1 MRVPYYT
8 LKTNNYNSMKIIIA
22 GGGIGGLV
30 AAISLH
36 KAGHDVNVFES
47 TKEVK
52 ALGVGI
58 NLLPHCVRVL
68 DNLGLLDNLIE
79 LAVETKELVYAN
91 RHGQFF
97 WKEPRGVY
105 AGYKW
110 PQFSIHRGE
119 FQILLWNK
127 AVEILGANRLHPGH
141 HIASFEQDK
150 NSVTAHFVDKDREE
164 IIHSE
169 RGDLLIGADGI
180 NSQIRNLLYPD
191 EGPVVYSGNVLYRG
205 TALMKPFLTEASMA
219 MIGSSNQKMVVYPIK
234 DAYDNN
240 GNQLINWVANLKGGL
255 GNTLTERDWNRQAD
269 KKQLLEKYANWKF
282 DWLDVPQM
290 IENSYS
296 GIFEFPMS
304 DRNPLNRWSFNRVTL
319 LGDAAHPMYPIGSN
333 GASQAILDV
342 DELTNCLNQFDSL
355 SEALNNYDSI
365 RIEATANVVHQN
377 RKKGP
382 DIILDLMEDRFPD
395 GFNPDEIPHKELEA
409 LMEKYKKIAGFDKE
423 TLNAK

>member
-1 MRVPYYT
+1 
-8 LKTNNYNSMKIIIA
+8 MKIIIA

-36 KAGHDVNVFES
+36 NAGHNVTVFES

-52 ALGVGI
+52 PLGVGI

-68 DNLGLLDNLIE
+68 DNLGLLNDLKK

-91 RHGQFF
+91 KHGQFF
-97 WKEPRGVY
+97 WEEPRGIY

-110 PQFSIHRGE
+110 PQFSLHRGE
-119 FQILLWNK
+119 FQILLWKK
-127 AVEILGANRLHPGH
+127 AVEILGDDCIRPGH
-141 HIASFEQDK
+141 HISSFEQDE
-150 NSVTAHFVDKDREE
+150 NSVTAHFVDKDSGE

-169 RGDLLIGADGI
+169 SGDLLIGADGI
-180 NSQIRNLLYPD
+180 NSQIRKLLYPD

-205 TALMKPFLTEASMA
+205 TAIMKPFLTEASMA
-219 MIGSSNQKMVVYPIK
+219 MIGSLKQKMVVYPIK
-234 DAYDNN
+234 DAYDEN

-255 GNTLTERDWNRQAD
+255 GATLIERDWNRQAD

-282 DWLDVPQM
+282 DWLDVPSM
-290 IENSYS
+290 IEHSNS

-342 DELTNCLNQFDSL
+342 DELTNSLNQFDSV
-355 SEALNNYDSI
+355 SDALNNYDKI
-365 RIEATANVVHQN
+365 RIEATVKVVYQN
-377 RKKGP
+377 RKNGP

-395 GFNPDEIPHKELEA
+395 GFSDDEIPREELET

>member
-1 MRVPYYT
+1 
-8 LKTNNYNSMKIIIA
+8 MKIIIA

-36 KAGHDVNVFES
+36 NAGDNVTVFEY

-52 ALGVGI
+52 PLGVGI

-68 DNLGLLDNLIE
+68 DNLGLLNDLKK

-91 RHGQFF
+91 KHGQFF
-97 WKEPRGVY
+97 WEEPRGIY

-127 AVEILGANRLHPGH
+127 TAEILGNDCLHPGH
-141 HIASFEQDK
+141 HISSCEQDE
-150 NSVTAHFVDKDREE
+150 NGVTAHFVDKETGD
-164 IIHSE
+164 IIRSE
-169 RGDLLIGADGI
+169 SAELLIGVDGI
-180 NSQIRNLLYPD
+180 NSQIRKLLYSS

-205 TALMKPFLTEASMA
+205 TAVIKPFLTEASMA
-219 MIGSSNQKMVVYPIK
+219 MIGSLKQKMVVYPIK
-234 DAYDNN
+234 DAYDEN

-255 GNTLTERDWNRQAD
+255 GATLTERDWNRQVD

-282 DWLDVPQM
+282 DWLDVPYM
-290 IENSYS
+290 IEHSNS

-304 DRNPLNRWSFNRVTL
+304 DRDPLNRWSFNRVTL

-342 DELTNCLNQFDSL
+342 EALTN
-355 SEALNNYDSI
+355 ALNRFEWLSKALENYDKI
-365 RIEATANVVHQN
+365 RIEATAKVVNQN

-382 DIILDLMEDRFPD
+382 DIILDLMEDRFPN
-395 GFNPDEIPHKELEA
+395 GFSPNEIPHEELET

>member
-1 MRVPYYT
+1 
-8 LKTNNYNSMKIIIA
+8 MKIIIA

-36 KAGHDVNVFES
+36 NAGYNVTVFES

-52 ALGVGI
+52 PLGVGI

-68 DNLGLLDNLIE
+68 DNLGLLNDLKT

-91 RHGQFF
+91 KHGQFF
-97 WKEPRGVY
+97 WEEPRGIY

-127 AVEILGANRLHPGH
+127 AAEILGNDYLHPGH
-141 HIASFEQDK
+141 HISSFEQDE
-150 NSVTAHFVDKDREE
+150 NSVTAHFVDKETGN
-164 IIHSE
+164 IIRSE
-169 RGDLLIGADGI
+169 SADLLIGADGI
-180 NSQIRNLLYPD
+180 NSQIRKLLYPS

-205 TALMKPFLTEASMA
+205 TAVIKPFLTEASMA
-219 MIGSSNQKMVVYPIK
+219 MIGSLKQKMVVYPIK
-234 DAYDNN
+234 DAYDKN

-255 GNTLTERDWNRQAD
+255 GATLTERDWNRQVD

-282 DWLDVPQM
+282 DWLDVPYM
-290 IENSYS
+290 IEHSNS

-304 DRNPLNRWSFNRVTL
+304 DRDPLNRWSFNRVTL

-342 DELTNCLNQFDSL
+342 EALTNALNRFEWL
-355 SEALNNYDSI
+355 SEALENYDKI
-365 RIEATANVVHQN
+365 RIEATAKVVNQN

-382 DIILDLMEDRFPD
+382 DIILDLMEDRFPN
-395 GFNPDEIPHKELEA
+395 GFSPNEIPHEELET

>member
-1 MRVPYYT
+1 
-8 LKTNNYNSMKIIIA
+8 MKIIIA

-36 KAGHDVNVFES
+36 NAGHNVTVFES

-52 ALGVGI
+52 PLGVGI

-68 DNLGLLDNLIE
+68 DNLGLLNDLKK

-91 RHGQFF
+91 KHGQFF
-97 WKEPRGVY
+97 WEEPRGIY

-110 PQFSIHRGE
+110 PQFSLHRGE
-119 FQILLWNK
+119 FQILLWKK
-127 AVEILGANRLHPGH
+127 AVEILGDDCIRPGH
-141 HIASFEQDK
+141 HISSFEQDE
-150 NSVTAHFVDKDREE
+150 NSVTAHFVDKDSGE

-169 RGDLLIGADGI
+169 SGDLLIGADGI
-180 NSQIRNLLYPD
+180 NSQIRKLLYPD

-205 TALMKPFLTEASMA
+205 TAVMKPFLTEASMA
-219 MIGSSNQKMVVYPIK
+219 MIGSLKQKMVVYPIK
-234 DAYDNN
+234 DAYDEN

-255 GNTLTERDWNRQAD
+255 GATLIERDWNRQAD

-282 DWLDVPQM
+282 DWLDVPSM
-290 IENSYS
+290 IEHSNS

-342 DELTNCLNQFDSL
+342 DELTNSLNQFDSV
-355 SEALNNYDSI
+355 SDALNNYDKI
-365 RIEATANVVHQN
+365 RIEATVKVVYQN
-377 RKKGP
+377 RKNGP

-395 GFNPDEIPHKELEA
+395 GFSDDEIPREELET
-409 LMEKYKKIAGFDKE
+409 LMEKYKKIAGFHKE

>member
-1 MRVPYYT
+1 
-8 LKTNNYNSMKIIIA
+8 MKIIIA

-36 KAGHDVNVFES
+36 NAGHDVNVFES
-47 TKEVK
+47 SKEVK

-68 DNLGLLDNLIE
+68 DNLGLLNDLKK
-79 LAVETKELVYAN
+79 LAIETKELVYAN

-97 WKEPRGVY
+97 WEEPRGTY

-119 FQILLWNK
+119 FQILLWEK
-127 AVEILGANRLHPGH
+127 AAEILGKNCLHPGH
-141 HIASFEQDK
+141 HIASFEQDE
-150 NSVTAHFVDKDREE
+150 NGVSAHFIDKDTEK
-164 IIHSE
+164 IIHTE
-169 RGDLLIGADGI
+169 KADLLIGADGI
-180 NSQIRNLLYPD
+180 NSQIRKLLYPN
-191 EGPVVYSGNVLYRG
+191 EGPVAYSGNVLYRG
-205 TALMKPFLTEASMA
+205 TAVMKPFLTKASMA
-219 MIGSSNQKMVVYPIK
+219 MIGSLKQKMVVYPIK
-234 DAYDNN
+234 DSYDEY
-240 GNQLINWVANLKGGL
+240 GNQLINWVANIKGGL

-269 KKQLLEKYANWKF
+269 KKQLLEKYANWKY

-290 IENSYS
+290 IEHSNT

-304 DRNPLNRWSFNRVTL
+304 DRDPLDRWSFNRVTL

-342 DELTNCLNQFDSL
+342 DELTNCLNQFKSL
-355 SEALNNYDSI
+355 SEALINYDSS
-365 RIEATANVVHQN
+365 RIEATAKVVYQN

-382 DIILDLMEDRFPD
+382 DIILDMMEDRFPD
-395 GFNPDEIPHKELEA
+395 GFSPDEIPHEELET
-409 LMEKYKKIAGFDKE
+409 LMEKYKKIAGFDKA
-423 TLNAK
+423 TLNAKS

>member
-1 MRVPYYT
+1 
-8 LKTNNYNSMKIIIA
+8 MKIIIG

-36 KAGHDVNVFES
+36 NAGHDVKVFES

-52 ALGVGI
+52 PLGVGI

-68 DNLGLLDNLIE
+68 DNLGLIDDLKAI
-79 LAVETKELVYAN
+79 AIETKELVYAN
-91 RHGQFF
+91 RYGQFF

-110 PQFSIHRGE
+110 PQFSIHRGD

-127 AVEILGANRLHPGH
+127 AVEILGPDCLYPGH
-141 HIASFEQDK
+141 HISSFEQDEDG
-150 NSVTAHFVDKDREE
+150 VTAHFIDKDSGE
-164 IIHSE
+164 IIHTE

-180 NSQIRNLLYPD
+180 NSQIRKLLYPD

-205 TALMKPFLTEASMA
+205 TAVMKPFLTEASMA
-219 MIGSSNQKMVVYPIK
+219 MIGSLKQKMVVYPIK
-234 DAYDNN
+234 DAYDEN

-255 GNTLTERDWNRQAD
+255 GETLTERDWNRQAD
-269 KKQLLEKYANWKF
+269 KKQLLEKYANWKY
-282 DWLDVPQM
+282 DWLDVPSM
-290 IENSYS
+290 IEHSNS

-304 DRNPLNRWSFNRVTL
+304 DRDPLDRWSFNRVTL

-342 DELTNCLNQFDSL
+342 DELTNCINQFESL
-355 SEALNNYDSI
+355 SEALENYDS
-365 RIEATANVVHQN
+365 
-377 RKKGP
+377 
-382 DIILDLMEDRFPD
+382 DSS
-395 GFNPDEIPHKELEA
+395 
-409 LMEKYKKIAGFDKE
+409 
-423 TLNAK
+423 

>member
-1 MRVPYYT
+1 
-8 LKTNNYNSMKIIIA
+8 MKIIIA

-36 KAGHDVNVFES
+36 NAGHNVTVFES

-52 ALGVGI
+52 PLGVGI

-68 DNLGLLDNLIE
+68 DNLGLLNDLKT

-91 RHGQFF
+91 KHGQFF
-97 WKEPRGVY
+97 WEEPRGIY

-127 AVEILGANRLHPGH
+127 AAEILGNDCLHPGH
-141 HIASFEQDK
+141 HISSFEQGE
-150 NSVTAHFVDKDREE
+150 NSVTAHFVDKETGD
-164 IIHSE
+164 IIRSE
-169 RGDLLIGADGI
+169 SADLLIGADGI
-180 NSQIRNLLYPD
+180 NSQIRKLLYPD

-205 TALMKPFLTEASMA
+205 TAVMKPFLTEASMA
-219 MIGSSNQKMVVYPIK
+219 MIGSLKQKMVVYPIK
-234 DAYDNN
+234 DTYDEN

-255 GNTLTERDWNRQAD
+255 GQTLTEQDWNRQVD

-282 DWLDVPQM
+282 DWLDVPYM
-290 IENSYS
+290 IEHSNS

-304 DRNPLNRWSFNRVTL
+304 DRDPLNRWSFNRVTL

-342 DELTNCLNQFDSL
+342 EELTNALNRFERL
-355 SEALNNYDSI
+355 SEALENYDKI
-365 RIEATANVVHQN
+365 RIEATAKVVNQN

-395 GFNPDEIPHKELEA
+395 GFSPNEIPHKELET

>member
-1 MRVPYYT
+1 
-8 LKTNNYNSMKIIIA
+8 MKIIIA

-36 KAGHDVNVFES
+36 NAGHNVTVFES

-52 ALGVGI
+52 PLGVGI

-68 DNLGLLDNLIE
+68 DNLGLLNDLKK

-91 RHGQFF
+91 KHGQFF
-97 WKEPRGVY
+97 WEEPRGIY

-127 AVEILGANRLHPGH
+127 AAEILGNDCLHPGH
-141 HIASFEQDK
+141 HISSFEQDE
-150 NSVTAHFVDKDREE
+150 NSVTAHFVEKDSGD

-169 RGDLLIGADGI
+169 NADLLIGADGI
-180 NSQIRNLLYPD
+180 NSQIRKLLYPD

-205 TALMKPFLTEASMA
+205 TAVMKPFLTEASMA
-219 MIGSSNQKMVVYPIK
+219 MIGSLKQKMVVYPIK
-234 DAYDNN
+234 DAYDEN

-255 GNTLTERDWNRQAD
+255 GATLTERDWNRQAD

-282 DWLDVPQM
+282 DWLDVPYM
-290 IENSYS
+290 IEHSNS

-304 DRNPLNRWSFNRVTL
+304 DRDPLNRWSFNRVTL

-342 DELTNCLNQFDSL
+342 EELTNALNRFERL
-355 SEALNNYDSI
+355 SEALENYDSI
-365 RIEATANVVHQN
+365 RIEATAKVVNQN

-395 GFNPDEIPHKELEA
+395 GFSPNEIPHEELET

>member
-1 MRVPYYT
+1 
-8 LKTNNYNSMKIIIA
+8 MKIIIA

-36 KAGHDVNVFES
+36 NAGHNVNVFES
-47 TKEVK
+47 TKEIK
-52 ALGVGI
+52 PLGVGI

-68 DNLGLLDNLIE
+68 DNLGLLNDLKK

-91 RHGQFF
+91 KHGQFF
-97 WKEPRGVY
+97 WEEPRGIY

-110 PQFSIHRGE
+110 PQFSLHRGE

-127 AVEILGANRLHPGH
+127 AAEILGDNCIRPGH
-141 HIASFEQDK
+141 HISSFEQDE
-150 NSVTAHFVDKDREE
+150 NSVTAHFVDKDSGE

-169 RGDLLIGADGI
+169 SGDLLIGADGI
-180 NSQIRNLLYPD
+180 NSQIRRLLYPD

-205 TALMKPFLTEASMA
+205 TAVMKPFLTEASMA
-219 MIGSSNQKMVVYPIK
+219 MIGSLKQKMVVYPIK
-234 DAYDNN
+234 DAYDEN

-255 GNTLTERDWNRQAD
+255 GETLTERDWNRQAD
-269 KKQLLEKYANWKF
+269 KNQLLEKYANWKF
-282 DWLDVPQM
+282 DWLDVPSM
-290 IENSYS
+290 IEHSNS

-342 DELTNCLNQFDSL
+342 DELTNSLNQFDSL
-355 SEALNNYDSI
+355 SDALNNYDKT
-365 RIEATANVVHQN
+365 RIEATVKVVYQN
-377 RKKGP
+377 RKNGP

-395 GFNPDEIPHKELEA
+395 GFSHDEIPREELET

>member
-1 MRVPYYT
+1 
-8 LKTNNYNSMKIIIA
+8 MKIIIA

-36 KAGHDVNVFES
+36 NAGHNVTVFES

-52 ALGVGI
+52 PLGVGI

-68 DNLGLLDNLIE
+68 DNLGLLNDLKK

-91 RHGQFF
+91 KHGQFF
-97 WKEPRGVY
+97 WEEPRGRY

-110 PQFSIHRGE
+110 SQFSIHRGE

-127 AVEILGANRLHPGH
+127 AAEILGNDCIYPGH
-141 HIASFEQDK
+141 HISSFEQDE
-150 NSVTAHFVDKDREE
+150 NSITAHFVDKDSGD

-169 RGDLLIGADGI
+169 TGDLLIGADGI
-180 NSQIRNLLYPD
+180 NSQIRRLLYPD

-205 TALMKPFLTEASMA
+205 TAVMKPFLTAASMA
-219 MIGSSNQKMVVYPIK
+219 MIGSMKQKMVVYPIK
-234 DAYDNN
+234 DAYDEN

-255 GNTLTERDWNRQAD
+255 GATLTERDWNRQAD

-282 DWLDVPQM
+282 DWLDVPYM
-290 IENSYS
+290 IEHSNS

-304 DRNPLNRWSFNRVTL
+304 DRDPLNRWSFNRVTL

-342 DELTNCLNQFDSL
+342 EELANSLNQFDSL
-355 SEALNNYDSI
+355 SDALNNYDQI
-365 RIEATANVVHQN
+365 RIEATAKVVYQN

-382 DIILDLMEDRFPD
+382 DIIMDLMEDRFPD
-395 GFNPDEIPHKELEA
+395 GFRDDEIPREELET

>member
-1 MRVPYYT
+1 
-8 LKTNNYNSMKIIIA
+8 MKIIIG

-36 KAGHDVNVFES
+36 NSGHKVKVFES

-52 ALGVGI
+52 PLGVGI

-68 DNLGLLDNLIE
+68 DNLGLINDLKSI
-79 LAVETKELVYAN
+79 AIETKELVYAN
-91 RHGQFF
+91 RYGQFF

-110 PQFSIHRGE
+110 PQFSIHRGD

-127 AVEILGANRLHPGH
+127 AAEILGPDCLYPGH
-141 HIASFEQDK
+141 HISSFEQDEEG
-150 NSVTAHFVDKDREE
+150 VTAQFVDKDSGE
-164 IIHSE
+164 IIHTE

-180 NSQIRNLLYPD
+180 NSQIRKLLYPD

-205 TALMKPFLTEASMA
+205 TAVMKPFLTEASMA
-219 MIGSSNQKMVVYPIK
+219 MIGSLKQKMVVYPIK
-234 DAYDNN
+234 DSYDKN

-255 GNTLTERDWNRQAD
+255 GETLTERDWNRQAD
-269 KKQLLEKYANWKF
+269 KKQLLEKYVNWKY
-282 DWLDVPQM
+282 DWLDVPYM
-290 IENSYS
+290 IEHSNS

-304 DRNPLNRWSFNRVTL
+304 DRDPLDRWSFNRVTL

-342 DELTNCLNQFDSL
+342 DELTNCINQFDTL
-355 SEALNNYDSI
+355 PEALENYDRI
-365 RIEATANVVHQN
+365 RIEATSNVVLNN

-395 GFNPDEIPHKELEA
+395 GFNPDEIPHDELET

-423 TLNAK
+423 TLNAKS

>member
-1 MRVPYYT
+1 
-8 LKTNNYNSMKIIIA
+8 MKIIIA

-36 KAGHDVNVFES
+36 NAGHNVTVFES

-52 ALGVGI
+52 PLGVGI

-68 DNLGLLDNLIE
+68 DNLGLLNDLKK

-91 RHGQFF
+91 KHGQFF
-97 WKEPRGVY
+97 WEEPRGIY

-127 AVEILGANRLHPGH
+127 AAEILGNDCLHPGH
-141 HIASFEQDK
+141 HISSFEQDE
-150 NSVTAHFVDKDREE
+150 NSVTAHFVEKDSGD

-169 RGDLLIGADGI
+169 NADLLIGADGI
-180 NSQIRNLLYPD
+180 NSQIRKLLYPD

-205 TALMKPFLTEASMA
+205 TAVIKPFLTEASMA
-219 MIGSSNQKMVVYPIK
+219 MIGSLKQKMVVYPIK
-234 DAYDNN
+234 DAYDEN

-255 GNTLTERDWNRQAD
+255 GATLTERDWNRQVD

-282 DWLDVPQM
+282 DWLDVPYM
-290 IENSYS
+290 IEHSNS

-304 DRNPLNRWSFNRVTL
+304 DRDPLNRWSFNRVTL

-342 DELTNCLNQFDSL
+342 EALTN
-355 SEALNNYDSI
+355 ALNRFEWLSKALENYDKI
-365 RIEATANVVHQN
+365 RIEATAKVVNQN

-382 DIILDLMEDRFPD
+382 DIILDLMEDRFPN
-395 GFNPDEIPHKELEA
+395 GFSPNEIPHEELET